1 MVKHLFIS
9 LLVTASALICAE
21 ETGFPGCGIAIREG
35 IYRNVDLRNSEWT
48 VTSRSQII
56 SKAKDGIELASEKAE
71 LEAVSL
77 LKSRIS
83 PDNKKLKQLS
93 GVVVTKRCVHKDF
106 VYVEIKV
113 DANSVR
119 ASQSVK
125 DHMEKSFAENPT
137 PKSNAGTHNRQVT
150 DFSELEES
158 LKKMQRERVQ

>member
-1 MVKHLFIS
+1 MVKHPFIS
-9 LLVTASALICAE
+9 LLVMASALVCAE
-21 ETGFPGCGIAIREG
+21 ETGYPSCGIVLREG
-35 IYRNVDLRNSEWT
+35 IYRNVDSRNSGWT
-48 VTSRSQII
+48 VTSRSQIVP
-56 SKAKDGIELASEKAE
+56 KAKDSIELASEKAE

-77 LKSRIS
+77 LKSRINL
-83 PDNKKLKQLS
+83 DHKKLKQLS
-93 GVVVTKRCVHKDF
+93 GVLVTKRCIHKDF

-137 PKSNAGTHNRQVT
+137 PKSSVGAHNRQGT